1 MRAIFMGTP
10 EIAVASLEALNEIA
24 ELVGVICQPDR
35 PAGRGMQ
42 LRAPPVKERA
52 QALGLDLLQPMKM
65 KDGAVAAWM
74 RARNPDVALVIAF
87 GRILP
92 RDVLSVPR
100 RGCMNL
106 HASLLPRYRGA
117 APINWAIANGERE
130 TGVCLMQMDEGLD
143 TGPVYAERRL
153 AIGPDETTGELT
165 LRLAGVA
172 AELVR
177 SSLLDAVDGKLV
189 AKPQDH
195 AAATL
200 APILKKDDGRVDW
213 TRSARA
219 LHDHVRAMQPW
230 PGAFTSLPNGKTLKV
245 IRTRPID
252 AQVSTSVPPA
262 PGVVLVADRGGV
274 VVACGEGGREA
285 IAIVE
290 AQPEGKRAMATPDL
304 VNGRVLVA
312 GALLGSGLREPH
324 AP

>member
-10 EIAVASLEALNEIA
+10 EIAVASLEALGEVA
-24 ELVGVICQPDR
+24 EVVGVICQPDR

-42 LRAPPVKERA
+42 LHVPPVKAKA
-52 QALGLDLLQPMKM
+52 QSLGFDVLQPTKM
-65 KDGAVAAWM
+65 KDGSVAAWM
-74 RARNPDVALVIAF
+74 RAKNADVALVIAF

-92 RDVLSVPR
+92 KEVLETPR

-117 APINWAIANGERE
+117 APIQWAIESGERE

-143 TGPVYAERRL
+143 TGPVYAEKRI
-153 AIGPDETTGELT
+153 AITQDETSGELSV
-165 LRLAGVA
+165 RLGQVA

-177 SSLLDAVDGKLV
+177 SSLVDAVDGKLV

-195 AAATL
+195 ANATL
-200 APILKKDDGRVDW
+200 ARILRKEDGLVDW
-213 TRSARA
+213 KRPSRA

-230 PGAFTSLPNGKTLKV
+230 PGAFTTLANGKTLKV
-245 IRTRPID
+245 IRSRPID
-252 AQVSTSVPPA
+252 AQVSTA
-262 PGVVLVADRGGV
+262 IERGPGVVLVADRGGV

-285 IAIVE
+285 LAIVE
-290 AQPEGKRAMATPDL
+290 AQPEGKRAMPTADL

-312 GALLGSGLREPH
+312 GARLGSPS
-324 AP
+324 